1 MPCTAVTMVLKAL
14 VLFTLTH
21 LHTYVHTYIHTYVQ
35 SFCCRRCKQLA
46 SVSSSSWRFV
56 ASVWWWCADV
66 LHDKLPM
73 RYLHTTTPIYAK
85 WSSFD
90 VVVIVDDED
99 IAFNCWWL
107 LILWWWIACGC
118 VCVAIDVWI
127 FWWVSHLVNGF
138 TICMQVFSSFLHY
151 ERYSHTYFH
160 SNMEISGSAH
170 GVKICGIC

>member
-1 MPCTAVTMVLKAL
+1 MHSGDDGVEGTGAVY
-14 VLFTLTH
+14 TH
-21 LHTYVHTYIHTYVQ
+21 TFAYIHTYVQ

-46 SVSSSSWRFV
+46 SVSSSSWRVLLQAFGGDALTCCMISCRWDTYTQPHQFMQNGLLLTLLLLLMMKTSLSTV
-56 ASVWWWCADV
+56 DV
-66 LHDKLPM
+66 
-73 RYLHTTTPIYAK
+73 
-85 WSSFD
+85 
-90 VVVIVDDED
+90 
-99 IAFNCWWL
+99 WWL
-107 LILWWWIACGC
+107 LFLWWCWWWIACGC